1 MSIIEKIKKNIA
13 DHPVAFL
20 TTTTLA
26 GVVAGTVLAI
36 KFDSSPDRST
46 ILNEW
51 LQEMNSAGFSVFAFD
66 PAEKAHWL
74 ASLEK

>member
-1 MSIIEKIKKNIA
+1 MSIAQKIKKTIA
-13 DHPVAFL
+13 DHPVAYL

-26 GVVAGTVLAI
+26 GIVAGTVLAI
-36 KFDSSPDRST
+36 KFDNSPDRTT

-51 LQEMNSAGFSVFAFD
+51 LQEMNASGFSVFAFD